1 MTAPPD
7 EPDGLVAALRSAG
20 CVFAEEEA
28 AVLREAADSAADLE
42 RLVRARVEGAP
53 LEQLVGWVE
62 FGGLRLRVG
71 PGVFV
76 PRQRTRL
83 LAEVAVAAVESA
95 GADSAQT
102 SPPVFVEAFAG
113 VAPIAA
119 AVRAAHRSAEVHVTD
134 LDEAALRYARTNLD
148 DTAEVH
154 PGSVLRGLPDR
165 LAGRVSVLAAV
176 PPYVPDGEADL
187 LPHEARDFEPSA
199 ALFGGTDGLDAARS
213 LICEA
218 PQWVA
223 SHGTVLVEMHS
234 AQARDAARVA
244 QHHGFT
250 TTQHVAPD
258 AQTVVLELR
267 RTEDAMLSG
276 NGLTSSQPMR
286 RSTRSPS
293 PTGPW
298 V

>member
-1 MTAPPD
+1 MTAAPD
-7 EPDGLVAALRSAG
+7 EPDELVAALRRAG

-28 AVLREAADSAADLE
+28 AVLRESADSAADLE
-42 RLVRARVEGAP
+42 RLARARAEGAP

-62 FGGLRLRVG
+62 FGGLRLSVG

-76 PRQRTRL
+76 PRQRTYL

-95 GADSAQT
+95 GEDAAQT

-119 AVRAAHRSAEVHVTD
+119 VVRAAHHSAEVHVTD
-134 LDEAALRYARTNLD
+134 LDEAALRYARMNLD
-148 DTAEVH
+148 DTAGLH

-176 PPYVPDGEADL
+176 PPYVPDGEAGF

-218 PQWVA
+218 PQWLTP
-223 SHGTVLVEMHS
+223 HGAVLVEMHS
-234 AQARDAARVA
+234 AQVRDAASVA

-250 TTQHVAPD
+250 TTQHVAVD
-258 AQTVVLELR
+258 SQTVVLELR

-276 NGLTSSQPMR
+276 IR
-286 RSTRSPS
+286 
-293 PTGPW
+293 
-298 V
+298 

>member
-7 EPDGLVAALRSAG
+7 EPDELVAALRRAG

-28 AVLREAADSAADLE
+28 AVLRESAESAADLE
-42 RLVRARVEGAP
+42 RLARARAEGAP

-76 PRQRTRL
+76 PRQRTHL
-83 LAEVAVAAVESA
+83 LTEVAIAAVEAA
-95 GADSAQT
+95 GRHSTQR

-119 AVRAAHRSAEVHVTD
+119 AVRVAHRSAEVHVTD
-134 LDEAALRYARTNLD
+134 LDEAALRYARMNLD
-148 DTAEVH
+148 DAAGLH

-176 PPYVPDGEADL
+176 PPYVPDGEAGF

-218 PQWVA
+218 PQWLTPY
-223 SHGTVLVEMHS
+223 GTVLVEMHS

-250 TTQHVAPD
+250 TTQHVAVD
-258 AQTVVLELR
+258 SQTVVLELG

-276 NGLTSSQPMR
+276 IR
-286 RSTRSPS
+286 
-293 PTGPW
+293 
-298 V
+298 